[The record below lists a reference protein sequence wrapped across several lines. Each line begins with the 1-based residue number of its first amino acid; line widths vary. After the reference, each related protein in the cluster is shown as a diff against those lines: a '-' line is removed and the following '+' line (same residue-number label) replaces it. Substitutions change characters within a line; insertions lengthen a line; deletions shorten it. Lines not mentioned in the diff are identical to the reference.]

1 MIPERYTAEL
11 TAEYT
16 SKGYWRPINFSQFWE
31 RNAILFPDKEALVDS
46 RTRLTW
52 AQAMRLIDRIALGL
66 VELGIKRDELVLTQ
80 LPMRA
85 EYYLLRM
92 ALEKAGIIHIP
103 ILRSY
108 RHQEVEHFAKRV
120 GAVAIF
126 IPWKLRGFDHFQMAE
141 ELRPRLPKLRHV
153 IVVGDD
159 VPPGAL
165 SLKKMMETPVE
176 KKYPPDFLDSRRFRY
191 NELSWII
198 STTGSTGAPKLIEH
212 AACHRVYQS
221 EIWIELAKVTGDD
234 VTIVSSPSPAGPNNP
249 AFFWAPMVGAKITM
263 LEIWDPEEALKLVE
277 KEKVTILG
285 GTPSQI
291 ALMLNVPNF
300 DKYDVS
306 SVRFIPTT
314 GSALPYKIAEDAERK
329 FGCPIINIFGGA
341 ETGGIVTFSRLDD
354 PFEQRVLTV
363 GKPKP
368 GNEFRLVD
376 EEGKDVP
383 EGETGEVVFRGP
395 SVAPGF
401 YQDPELNRREY
412 IDGVWIKTGDQGKR
426 DEHGNLMIV
435 GRIKDI
441 IIRAGQNI
449 FPGEI
454 ENLLFT
460 HPKVANVAIVG
471 MPDPVMVERACAYVV
486 SKEGKTFTFEDMIS
500 FLKGKVASYKLP
512 ERLEVVAELPLVG
525 GGSAM
530 PKVDKKIL
538 RADIADKLTKE
549 GKLSKA

>member
-1 MIPERYTAEL
+1 MIPERYTPEL
-11 TAEYT
+11 IEEYT
-16 SKGYWRPINFSQFWE
+16 SKGYWRPITFPHFWE

-46 RTRLTW
+46 NTRLTW

-80 LPMRA
+80 LQMSL
-85 EYYLLRM
+85 EYYLLRT
-92 ALEKAGIIHIP
+92 ALEKAGIIHLP

-108 RHQEVEHFAKRV
+108 RHDEVEHFAKRIS
-120 GAVAIF
+120 AVAIF
-126 IPWKLRGFDHFQMAE
+126 TPWKLRGFDHFQMME
-141 ELRPRLPKLRHV
+141 ELRPRLPQLRHV
-153 IVVGDD
+153 IVVGDE
-159 VPPGAL
+159 VPQGAI
-165 SLKKMMETPVE
+165 SLKKMMETPLE
-176 KKYPPDFLDSRRFRY
+176 EKYPPDYLDSRRFRY
-191 NELSWII
+191 NELSWLL
-198 STTGSTGAPKLIEH
+198 STTGTTGAPKLIEH
-212 AACHRVYQS
+212 APCHRVYQS
-221 EIWIELAKVTGDD
+221 EIWIELAKLTADD
-234 VTIVSSPSPAGPNNP
+234 VTMVSSPSPAGPNNP
-249 AFFWAPMVGAKITM
+249 AFFWAPMVGARIVM
-263 LEIWDPEEALKLVE
+263 LEIWDPEEALKLIE

-314 GSALPYKIAEDAERK
+314 GSGLPHRIAEKAERK

-341 ETGGIVTFSRLDD
+341 ETGGIATFNPLDA
-354 PFEQRVLTV
+354 PFEHRVATV

-368 GNEFRLVD
+368 GNEVRLVD
-376 EEGKDVP
+376 EHGRDVP
-383 EGETGEVVFRGP
+383 EGEIGEVVFRGP
-395 SVAPGF
+395 SIAPGF
-401 YQDPELNRREY
+401 YQDPERNRDDY
-412 IDGVWIKTGDQGKR
+412 VDGVWVKTGDQGR
-426 DEHGNLMIV
+426 WDEHGNLMIV

-460 HPKVANVAIVG
+460 HPKVANVVIVG

-486 SKEGKTFTFEDMIS
+486 PKKDENFTFDDMVS

-512 ERLEVVAELPLVG
+512 ERLETMDELPLVG

-530 PKVDKKIL
+530 AKVDKELL
-538 RADIADKLTKE
+538 RADIIEKLKKE
-549 GKLSKA
+549 GKLSDT